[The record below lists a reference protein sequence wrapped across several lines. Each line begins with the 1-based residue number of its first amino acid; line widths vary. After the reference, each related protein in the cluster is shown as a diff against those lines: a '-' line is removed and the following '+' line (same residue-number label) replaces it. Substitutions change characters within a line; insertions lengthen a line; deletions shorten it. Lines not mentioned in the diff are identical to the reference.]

1 MIKFEKK
8 FTDFAAIRNTRKPD
22 FSNIIKILNNQK
34 PSRFTLFEFFL
45 NNPLEFLL
53 SGRSEKPEG
62 QTEVLKCRIEAFC
75 AAGYDYTTI
84 HASDFAFKH
93 RNNDHNAKSISVNE
107 GAIITNR
114 EEFKAYNWES
124 PNDYYNGRVENLC
137 TYLPDG
143 MKFIIYGPG
152 GVLENV
158 MALTG
163 YDNLCYMIADD
174 EELVFEIFE
183 KVGLRL
189 IEYYERIIDL
199 DCVGAIIS
207 NDDWG
212 FNTQTMLSTSDMRK
226 FVFPWHKKIVDLAK
240 KANKPAILHSCG
252 QLINVYDDII
262 DDIGFN
268 GKHSY
273 EDNIMPV
280 EQAYEMLKG
289 RIAVLGGID
298 LDFVCRKTP
307 EEVYERA
314 CNLLAQTNG
323 IGYGLGTGNSIPYYT
338 PNENYLAMISAVLF
352 N

>member
-1 MIKFEKK
+1 MIKFEES
-8 FTDFAAIRNTRKPD
+8 FTDFTKIRNTRKPD
-22 FSNIIKILNNQK
+22 FSNIIKILNKQK

-45 NNPLEFLL
+45 NDDLEFLL
-53 SGRSEKPEG
+53 SGRIEKPI
-62 QTEVLKCRIEAFC
+62 TETEKLKCKIEAFC

-84 HASDFAFKH
+84 HASNFHFKH
-93 RNNDHNAKSISVNE
+93 NDNNHNAQSISVNE

-114 EEFKAYNWES
+114 EDFEKYNWES
-124 PNDYYNGRVENLC
+124 PNDYYNGRLESLS

-143 MKFIIYGPG
+143 MKFIVYGPG

-158 MALTG
+158 TALTG

-174 EELVFEIFE
+174 EDLVFEIFE
-183 KVGLRL
+183 KVGSSL

-199 DCVGAIIS
+199 ECVGAIIS

-226 FVFPWHKKIVDLAK
+226 FVFPWHKKIVNVAK

-252 QLINVYDDII
+252 NLINVYDDII
-262 DDIGFN
+262 ENIGFN

-273 EDNIMPV
+273 EDNILPV
-280 EQAYEMLKG
+280 EKAYELLKG
-289 RIAVLGGID
+289 RVAVLGGID

-307 EEVYERA
+307 EEVYNRA
-314 CNLLAQTNG
+314 CKLLEQTNG
-323 IGYGLGTGNSIPYYT
+323 IGYGLGSGNSIPSYT
-338 PNENYLAMISAVLF
+338 PNENYLAMISAALF